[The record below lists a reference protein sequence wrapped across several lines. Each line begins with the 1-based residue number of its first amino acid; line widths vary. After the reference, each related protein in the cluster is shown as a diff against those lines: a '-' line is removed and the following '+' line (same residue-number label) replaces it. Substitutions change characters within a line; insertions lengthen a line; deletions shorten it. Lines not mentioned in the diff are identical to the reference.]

1 MNTPLLSCVL
11 WWFSGLNSVSFIVN
25 VYRIAFGI
33 VVEFVAGCRSACKL
47 GLWEDLQAN
56 PYVVYLW
63 AAIIVIVALGIERF
77 IARYLK
83 SVANRKEW
91 PPHVMNGILLTFRLL
106 ILLGAVAMVM
116 RIGGVPPDWLVA
128 YSALGGAA
136 VGFASTRTLGNFIAG
151 LFLFVARPFKVSDFV
166 RIDSVE
172 GIVDE
177 ITFNYTKIRTR
188 SGTLVFIS
196 NLKILDQNIVNF
208 RCRGGKAS
216 MYCYSVELAFDHKL
230 SNAQLESIFDKVIV
244 KYEKDAPRK
253 PEYAQMSVGA
263 FERRYVFY
271 LYVKR
276 PQDVFTL
283 HPEFVR
289 EITEAWDVAKAKAS
303 SA

>member
-1 MNTPLLSCVL
+1 M
-11 WWFSGLNSVSFIVN
+11 
-25 VYRIAFGI
+25 
-33 VVEFVAGCRSACKL
+33 

-83 SVANRKEW
+83 SVARRKEW

>member
-1 MNTPLLSCVL
+1 M
-11 WWFSGLNSVSFIVN
+11 GLFEEIWSSANA
-25 VYRIAFGI
+25 VYIWAAVI
-33 VVEFVAGCRSACKL
+33 VVVA
-47 GLWEDLQAN
+47 
-56 PYVVYLW
+56 
-63 AAIIVIVALGIERF
+63 VIVERS
-77 IARYLK
+77 IARYLR
-83 SVANRKEW
+83 SVARRKEW
-91 PPHVMNGILLTFRLL
+91 PPHIMNGILLTFRLL
-106 ILLGAVAMVM
+106 ILLGAVAMVLH
-116 RIGGVPPDWLVA
+116 IGGVPNDWLVA

-151 LFLFVARPFKVSDFV
+151 LFLFVARPFKVNDFV
-166 RIDSVE
+166 RVDSVE

-188 SGTLVFIS
+188 NGTLVFIS

-208 RCRGGKAS
+208 RCRAGKAS

-230 SNAQLESIFDKVIV
+230 SSAELQSIFDKVIA

-263 FERRYVFY
+263 FERRYLFY

-276 PQDVFTL
+276 PQDVFAM
-283 HPEFVR
+283 HPVFVK
-289 EITEAWDVAKAKAS
+289 EITEAWDKAKEKAS

>member
-1 MNTPLLSCVL
+1 M
-11 WWFSGLNSVSFIVN
+11 
-25 VYRIAFGI
+25 
-33 VVEFVAGCRSACKL
+33 

-63 AAIIVIVALGIERF
+63 AAVIVVVAVVVERF

-83 SVANRKEW
+83 SVARRKEW
-91 PPHVMNGILLTFRLL
+91 PPHVMNGLLLLFRLL
-106 ILLGAVAMVM
+106 ILLGAVAMAM
-116 RIGGVPPDWLVA
+116 RIAGVPPDWLVA

-151 LFLFVARPFKVSDFV
+151 IFLFVARPFKVNDFV
-166 RIDSVE
+166 RVDSVE

-196 NLKILDQNIVNF
+196 NLRILDQNIVNF
-208 RCRGGKAS
+208 RCLGGKAS
-216 MYCYSVELAFDHKL
+216 VFCYSVELAFDHKL
-230 SNAQLESIFDKVIV
+230 NNAQLESIFDSVIE
-244 KYEKDAPRK
+244 KFEKDAPRK

-289 EITEAWDVAKAKAS
+289 EITEAWDKARGKAD

>member
-1 MNTPLLSCVL
+1 M
-11 WWFSGLNSVSFIVN
+11 
-25 VYRIAFGI
+25 
-33 VVEFVAGCRSACKL
+33 

-63 AAIIVIVALGIERF
+63 AAIIVVVAIGIERL
-77 IARYLK
+77 IWRYLK
-83 SVANRKEW
+83 SVARRKEW
-91 PPHVMNGILLTFRLL
+91 PPHVMNGLLLTFRLL

-116 RIGGVPPDWLVA
+116 RIGGIPPDWLVA

-151 LFLFVARPFKVSDFV
+151 IFLFVARPFRVNDFV
-166 RIDSVE
+166 RVDSVE

-177 ITFNYTKIRTR
+177 ITFNYTKIRMR
-188 SGTLVFIS
+188 NDTLVFIS
-196 NLKILDQNIVNF
+196 NLRILDQNVVNF

-230 SNAQLESIFDKVIV
+230 STAQLESVFDRVIA

-263 FERRYVFY
+263 FDRRYLFY

-276 PQDVFTL
+276 PQDVFSM

-289 EITEAWDVAKAKAS
+289 EITEAWDEARGKEK
-303 SA
+303 

>member
-1 MNTPLLSCVL
+1 MANITYVQA
-11 WWFSGLNSVSFIVN
+11 VI
-25 VYRIAFGI
+25 I
-33 VVEFVAGCRSACKL
+33 VVVAVFL
-47 GLWEDLQAN
+47 
-56 PYVVYLW
+56 
-63 AAIIVIVALGIERF
+63 ERF

-83 SVANRKEW
+83 GVSRRKEW
-91 PPHVMNGILLTFRLL
+91 PPHVMNGLLLLFRLL

-151 LFLFVARPFKVSDFV
+151 LFLFVARPFKVNDFV
-166 RIDSVE
+166 RVDGVE

-196 NLKILDQNIVNF
+196 NLRILDQNIVNF
-208 RCRGGKAS
+208 RCLGGKAS
-216 MYCYSVELAFDHKL
+216 VYCYSVELAFDHKL
-230 SNAQLESIFDKVIV
+230 TNAQLESVFDKVIA

-253 PEYAQMSVGA
+253 PEYAQMSIGA

-271 LYVKR
+271 LYVRR

-283 HPEFVR
+283 HPQFVR
-289 EITEAWDVAKAKAS
+289 EITEAWDKAREKVSEA
-303 SA
+303 

>member
-1 MNTPLLSCVL
+1 M
-11 WWFSGLNSVSFIVN
+11 
-25 VYRIAFGI
+25 
-33 VVEFVAGCRSACKL
+33 

-63 AAIIVIVALGIERF
+63 AAIIVLVAIGIERF
-77 IARYLK
+77 IWRYLK
-83 SVANRKEW
+83 NVAKRKEW
-91 PPHVMNGILLTFRLL
+91 PPHVMNGLLLLFRLL
-106 ILLGAVAMVM
+106 ILLGAVAMAM
-116 RIGGVPPDWLVA
+116 RVVGVPPDWLVA

-151 LFLFVARPFKVSDFV
+151 IFLFVARPFKVNDFV
-166 RIDSVE
+166 RVDSVE

-188 SGTLVFIS
+188 NDTLVFIS
-196 NLKILDQNIVNF
+196 NLRILDQNIVNF
-208 RCRGGKAS
+208 RCCGERSS

-230 SNAQLESIFDKVIV
+230 TGAQLESLFDKVV
-244 KYEKDAPRK
+244 AKYEKEMPRK
-253 PEYAQMSVGA
+253 PEYAQMSIGA
-263 FERRYVFY
+263 FDRRYLFY

-289 EITEAWDVAKAKAS
+289 EITEAWDKARVKEE

>member
-1 MNTPLLSCVL
+1 MT
-11 WWFSGLNSVSFIVN
+11 
-25 VYRIAFGI
+25 
-33 VVEFVAGCRSACKL
+33 
-47 GLWEDLQAN
+47 
-56 PYVVYLW
+56 YVH
-63 AAIIVIVALGIERF
+63 AAIIVVVAVFLERF

-83 SVANRKEW
+83 GVSRRKEW

-151 LFLFVARPFKVSDFV
+151 LFLFVARPFKVNDFV
-166 RIDSVE
+166 RVDSVE

-188 SGTLVFIS
+188 NDTLVFIS
-196 NLKILDQNIVNF
+196 NLRILDQNIVNF
-208 RCRGGKAS
+208 RCLREKSS

-230 SNAQLESIFDKVIV
+230 TSDQLESIFDKVIA
-244 KYEKDAPRK
+244 KYEKDAPKK
-253 PEYAQMSVGA
+253 PDYAQMSIGA
-263 FERRYVFY
+263 FDRRYVFY

-276 PQDVFTL
+276 PQDIFAM
-283 HPEFVR
+283 HPTFVR
-289 EITEAWDVAKAKAS
+289 EITEAWDRARGKAD

>member
-1 MNTPLLSCVL
+1 M
-11 WWFSGLNSVSFIVN
+11 
-25 VYRIAFGI
+25 
-33 VVEFVAGCRSACKL
+33 

-63 AAIIVIVALGIERF
+63 AAIIVVVAVGIERF

-83 SVANRKEW
+83 NVARRKEW
-91 PPHVMNGILLTFRLL
+91 PPHVMNGLLLLFRLL
-106 ILLGAVAMVM
+106 ILLGAVAMAM
-116 RIGGVPPDWLVA
+116 RVVGVPPDWLVA

-151 LFLFVARPFKVSDFV
+151 VFLFVARPFKVNDFV
-166 RIDSVE
+166 RVDSVE

-188 SGTLVFIS
+188 NDTLVFIS
-196 NLKILDQNIVNF
+196 NLRILDQNIVNF
-208 RCRGGKAS
+208 RCCGERSS

-230 SNAQLESIFDKVIV
+230 TGAQLESLFDKVV
-244 KYEKDAPRK
+244 AKYEKEMPRK
-253 PEYAQMSVGA
+253 PEYAQMSIGA
-263 FERRYVFY
+263 FDRRYLFY

-289 EITEAWDVAKAKAS
+289 EITEAWDKARVKEE